1 MCEAKAKLGF
11 GRFTDWCLANYAA
24 QKGPPLR
31 TAERLMKL
39 YRSYPQIR
47 QIGDFDSVHAALRA
61 LPKKTQKKGQ
71 VVPFPS
77 TDPQPVEP
85 PSAERKLVAQDRRI
99 AFIEQTVSPDERESM
114 EQAPKENEI
123 IRKLNSEVALWK
135 AKCKDLKQ
143 ENIELKKRI
152 KELEDAASL

>member
-1 MCEAKAKLGF
+1 M
-11 GRFTDWCLANYAA
+11 
-24 QKGPPLR
+24 
-31 TAERLMKL
+31 
-39 YRSYPQIR
+39 
-47 QIGDFDSVHAALRA
+47 
-61 LPKKTQKKGQ
+61 
-71 VVPFPS
+71 PFPS